1 MVNPLIMWSVTM
13 EISLKDQHG
22 KSSQVAI
29 LISID
34 QIDSYISME
43 NSYQCRT
50 RTRFSYMKGS
60 SAVIWINS
68 EPFSKALG
76 NSITKYQ
83 YRTRTSF
90 LQMKVFLIQSVL
102 CKKFHIQ
109 SFGNLVMTLLKVNRN
124 IIVLLVDLGMQ
135 NIVLLSN

>member
-1 MVNPLIMWSVTM
+1 M
-13 EISLKDQHG
+13 EISLKGQHG

-29 LISID
+29 LLSVD

-50 RTRFSYMKGS
+50 RTSFSYMKGS
-60 SAVIWINS
+60 SADIIWINS
-68 EPFSKALG
+68 EPFSKGLG

-102 CKKFHIQ
+102 CKRFHIQ

-124 IIVLLVDLGMQ
+124 IIVLLLDLGMQ